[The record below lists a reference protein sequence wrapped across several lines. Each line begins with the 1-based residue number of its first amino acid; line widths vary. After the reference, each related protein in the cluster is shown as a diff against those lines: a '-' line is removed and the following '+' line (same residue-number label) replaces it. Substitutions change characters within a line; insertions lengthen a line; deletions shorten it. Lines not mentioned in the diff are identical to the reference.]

1 MENQKMAKIFRAL
14 SNPKRLELY
23 LSIAEANEKTIKT
36 CCCCC
41 SCCSCCSHF
50 ITNILDCMNISAPTS
65 LQVKELANAGLINT
79 VKKGKTITCKINKE
93 MVAEVRQ
100 ILDKG

>member
-23 LSIAEANEKTIKT
+23 LSIAETNEKTINA
-36 CCCCC
+36 CCCC

-50 ITNILDCMNISAPTS
+50 ITNILDCMNINAPTS
-65 LQVKELANAGLINT
+65 LQVKELANAGLIHT
-79 VKKGKTITCKINKE
+79 EKKGKTITCKINKE

-100 ILDKG
+100 MLDL